1 MNYSIRHFQTHN
13 EYAELEKLMT
23 RIWGSG
29 TEVASPIAIAIDHHD
44 GCVLGAFENGTG
56 QLLGAVMS
64 FLRFSN
70 HPGASRGLA
79 QHSHIAG
86 VLPEAQGHGIGEAL
100 KRAQADFVRA
110 QGLNLIT
117 WTYDPIEA
125 RNAWLNVGKL
135 RCICRT
141 FIENLYGLMEDELNR
156 GLPSD
161 RFEVEWW
168 LDDARPRPDVNGPYV
183 EVEIPSNFQAL
194 KKMNMDKAWSLRMAL
209 RERFESL
216 FADGYAVFEFIPDR
230 ERPRYGLWK
239 VRE

>member
-1 MNYSIRHFQTHN
+1 MNYTIRHFQTHA
-13 EYAELEKLMT
+13 EYAEFET
-23 RIWGSG
+23 VISRIWGAG
-29 TEVASPIAIAIDHHD
+29 TDVASPIAIAIDHHD
-44 GCVLGAFENGTG
+44 GCVLGAFDDSSGR
-56 QLLGAVMS
+56 LLGGVMS
-64 FLRFSN
+64 FLSFSS
-70 HPGASRGLA
+70 HAGAKRGLA

-86 VLPEAQGHGIGEAL
+86 VLPEAQSHGIGEAL
-100 KRAQADFVRA
+100 KRAQADFVRS

-135 RCICRT
+135 RCVCRT
-141 FIENLYGLMEDELNR
+141 FIENLYGLMDDELNR

-183 EVEIPSNFQAL
+183 EVEIPPNFQAL
-194 KKMNMDKAWSLRMAL
+194 KKMNMDKALSLRMAL

-216 FADGYAVFEFIPDR
+216 FADGFAVFEFIADR
-230 ERPRYGLWK
+230 DRPRYGLWR